1 MLMVEQCK
9 LQAGL
14 VDARPRLEWKIAVV
28 GLCSTTRRGDA
39 PARAG
44 LVGGPS

>member
-9 LQAGL
+9 LQVGL
-14 VDARPRLEWKIAVV
+14 VDARPRLERKTAVV
-28 GLCSTTRRGDA
+28 GLRSTTRHGDA
-39 PARAG
+39 PARVG

>member
-14 VDARPRLEWKIAVV
+14 DDARPRLEWKTAVV
-28 GLCSTTRRGDA
+28 GLRSTTHRGDA
-39 PARAG
+39 PARGG